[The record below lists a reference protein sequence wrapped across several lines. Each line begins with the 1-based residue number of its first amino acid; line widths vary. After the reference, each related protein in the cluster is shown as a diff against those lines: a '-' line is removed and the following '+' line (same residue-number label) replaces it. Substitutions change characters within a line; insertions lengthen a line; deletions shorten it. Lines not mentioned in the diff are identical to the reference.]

1 MDMMSLIDTFF
12 KTDDLKAL
20 IHQAGQMLNCPMIA
34 IDDAFQIQASY
45 SPENFQDDVFFA
57 ALHRG
62 EITYEAILAISQNEQ
77 ISQGKSVRMQL
88 QDTPYPRCFAALI
101 SSEIRIG
108 YLIYVDWKDTLS
120 QVPESDLQMLQTI
133 LAKQLL
139 SESSRNRILSRGN
152 FQANPFFS
160 SKPLRPIWHN
170 IIRIGWQS
178 WIWDC
183 TGTCT
188 LVRIRSKQS

>member
-88 QDTPYPRCFAALI
+88 QDAAA
-101 SSEIRIG
+101 G
-108 YLIYVDWKDTLS
+108 YTVSTLFCS
-120 QVPESDLQMLQTI
+120 VNQQRDPNRVSDLCGLEGYFI
-133 LAKQLL
+133 SGAGK
-139 SESSRNRILSRGN
+139 
-152 FQANPFFS
+152 
-160 SKPLRPIWHN
+160 
-170 IIRIGWQS
+170 
-178 WIWDC
+178 
-183 TGTCT
+183 
-188 LVRIRSKQS
+188 

>member
-120 QVPESDLQMLQTI
+120 QVP
-133 LAKQLL
+133 
-139 SESSRNRILSRGN
+139 
-152 FQANPFFS
+152 
-160 SKPLRPIWHN
+160 
-170 IIRIGWQS
+170 
-178 WIWDC
+178 
-183 TGTCT
+183 
-188 LVRIRSKQS
+188 

>member
-20 IHQAGQMLNCPMIA
+20 IHQAGHMLNCPMIA

-139 SESSRNRILSRGN
+139 SESSRNRIL
-152 FQANPFFS
+152 
-160 SKPLRPIWHN
+160 
-170 IIRIGWQS
+170 
-178 WIWDC
+178 
-183 TGTCT
+183 
-188 LVRIRSKQS
+188 

>member
-34 IDDAFQIQASY
+34 IDDAFQIQAGY

-77 ISQGKSVRMQL
+77 ISQGKSVSTLFCSVNQQRDPNRVSDL
-88 QDTPYPRCFAALI
+88 CGL
-101 SSEIRIG
+101 EG
-108 YLIYVDWKDTLS
+108 YLISGAGK
-120 QVPESDLQMLQTI
+120 
-133 LAKQLL
+133 
-139 SESSRNRILSRGN
+139 
-152 FQANPFFS
+152 
-160 SKPLRPIWHN
+160 
-170 IIRIGWQS
+170 
-178 WIWDC
+178 
-183 TGTCT
+183 
-188 LVRIRSKQS
+188 

>member
-20 IHQAGQMLNCPMIA
+20 MHQAGQMLNCPMIA

-77 ISQGKSVRMQL
+77 ISQGKSVR
-88 QDTPYPRCFAALI
+88 YFR
-101 SSEIRIG
+101 
-108 YLIYVDWKDTLS
+108 
-120 QVPESDLQMLQTI
+120 
-133 LAKQLL
+133 
-139 SESSRNRILSRGN
+139 
-152 FQANPFFS
+152 
-160 SKPLRPIWHN
+160 
-170 IIRIGWQS
+170 
-178 WIWDC
+178 
-183 TGTCT
+183 
-188 LVRIRSKQS
+188 

>member
-1 MDMMSLIDTFF
+1 MTCFC
-12 KTDDLKAL
+12 
-20 IHQAGQMLNCPMIA
+20 G
-34 IDDAFQIQASY
+34 
-45 SPENFQDDVFFA
+45 A
-57 ALHRG
+57 AQG

-101 SSEIRIG
+101 SSEISNRVSD
-108 YLIYVDWKDTLS
+108 LCDWKDTLS
-120 QVPESDLQMLQTI
+120 QVPESDLQMLQMI
-133 LAKQLL
+133 LAKQLCPNPAATGFCPAP
-139 SESSRNRILSRGN
+139 RKRFWFGCFRGN
-152 FQANPFFS
+152 FRANPFFS
-160 SKPLRPIWHN
+160 FKPLHPIWHN

-183 TGTCT
+183 TGICT

>member
-34 IDDAFQIQASY
+34 IDDAFQIQAGY

-88 QDTPYPRCFAALI
+88 QDTP
-101 SSEIRIG
+101 
-108 YLIYVDWKDTLS
+108 
-120 QVPESDLQMLQTI
+120 
-133 LAKQLL
+133 
-139 SESSRNRILSRGN
+139 
-152 FQANPFFS
+152 
-160 SKPLRPIWHN
+160 
-170 IIRIGWQS
+170 
-178 WIWDC
+178 
-183 TGTCT
+183 
-188 LVRIRSKQS
+188 